1 MKDILKAGDSIQS
14 LASDVQHRK
23 QKETAEI
30 DCRKGVLRMGGKRM
44 ERIRKRGRERER
56 ERTVRRGQ
64 VVGSAGGRSRVG
76 REGCWFGFRA
86 NSYL

>member
-30 DCRKGVLRMGGKRM
+30 DCRKGVLRNGREEDGEDKE
-44 ERIRKRGRERER
+44 ERKREREK
-56 ERTVRRGQ
+56 
-64 VVGSAGGRSRVG
+64 GR
-76 REGCWFGFRA
+76 
-86 NSYL
+86 